1 MGLDSIIVRQL
12 ASITKNSGKLDETV
26 DQIKSKVLDK
36 GLELLEETGIN
47 PSIIPVDIPSFL
59 RGEIKNFNPQN
70 LINPEVICAQPL
82 VTVQKRESSIRLINA
97 STKNVEGIYAT
108 TNNIKTQLQALQIPV
123 NKLNNTV
130 DGISSTVSTV
140 SAVIKTIKLLPF
152 PVAVLGVG
160 IPANILTIYSSVL
173 DSMDKLLSM
182 AKTNLISIPK
192 AIAIMA
198 KTLNTTIEKV
208 NSLNLVID
216 PLLQFL
222 QLSKSIIELQ
232 DSCVNQGGNGI
243 SPAQIEGVKNSILSS
258 IEGSLVESETITV
271 NGDNLAQLLQ
281 PNADPGYFYKNF
293 RFTLENDP
301 DNTFFLP
308 SRRIKCFRRNS
319 TGFNDGVG
327 GGGSITFYNI
337 NNQTNQG
344 SQFQTGSYSYSSDL
358 QVLINEG
365 KFAVDVYTDGITL
378 WEAPQVTKNTIS
390 SSFSIGNLPTYI
402 RTGGSNVN
410 LNNSPTDI
418 EFGANALNIN
428 NWYQDTFNI
437 GGTTEISSY
446 IQSGVI
452 QVNAPINIRMQTLGG
467 SGNNINNKP
476 RFTEALF
483 TLKRS
488 TSIQDNIDP
497 LTGKLKTTFGYGE
510 GGTIYSP
517 EDFNNQYKNVKGQT
531 PLEIL
536 NMVYQTF
543 NEGTT
548 SNNNNS
554 LALANLDISVFGVNN
569 PYQKIENGEVVTIN
583 DLFNFSY
590 TQQLE
595 FINYILNNSINLNK
609 NQEQGIIDIVNTLY
623 NKSYYILYNE
633 KVLGLSEQIWGN
645 TILTQTDIKL
655 SRNPD
660 NIIGGVNY
668 INLFNNL
675 TGIASLNSSNI
686 NYNWWL
692 SARRFSSK
700 STNNYEVQVYT
711 LIMLYQSTKQYR
723 AQYEKI
729 FGGDRSNYN
738 NGSWA
743 LGTSDLPIIPTQV
756 GGENSD
762 VTVVLQVTQL
772 AGVNEVINEII
783 GGVSMLGTYTYDLEI
798 IDSRPFKGGES
809 FNYPT
814 NYTSFTIED
823 MTTNSASPTTPPQS
837 PLQPSLSSDISMGS

>member
-12 ASITKNSGKLDETV
+12 ASITKNSGKLDATV
-26 DQIKSKVLDK
+26 DQIKSKILDK

-47 PSIIPVDIPSFL
+47 PSTIPVDIPSLL
-59 RGEIKNFNPQN
+59 RGEISNFNSQN
-70 LINPEVICAQPL
+70 VINPEVICAQPL
-82 VTVQKRESSIRLINA
+82 ITVQKRESSTRLINA
-97 STKNVEGIYAT
+97 SIKDIEGIYVT
-108 TNNIKTQLQALQIPV
+108 TNNIKTQLQALQVPV
-123 NKLNNTV
+123 NSLSNAV
-130 DGISSTVSTV
+130 DGISDTVSTV

-192 AIAIMA
+192 AVSIMA

-243 SPAQIEGVKNSILSS
+243 APSQIEEIKDSILSN

-410 LNNSPTDI
+410 LNNSPTGV
-418 EFGANALNIN
+418 EFGASALNTKN
-428 NWYQDTFNI
+428 FFQRDLNI

-452 QVNAPINIRMQTLGG
+452 QVNAPINIRMRTLGG
-467 SGNNINNKP
+467 SGNKIDGKP

-488 TSIQDNIDP
+488 TSIQDNINP
-497 LTGKLKTTFGYGE
+497 LTGKLITPFDYE
-510 GGTIYSP
+510 ALPYSP
-517 EDFNNQYKNVKGQT
+517 EDFNKQYKNIDGQT
-531 PLEIL
+531 PIEIL
-536 NMVYQTF
+536 NTIYQTF
-543 NEGTT
+543 NEGIT
-548 SNNNNS
+548 SNNNTS
-554 LALANLDISVFGVNN
+554 TALVNLDISSFGVNN
-569 PYQKIENGEVVTIN
+569 PYQKIENGEVITIN
-583 DLFNFSY
+583 DLSNFSF

-595 FINYILNNSINLNK
+595 FIYYITSEDINLTLK
-609 NQEQGIIDIVNTLY
+609 QKQSIIDIVGYLHKKSYHILY
-623 NKSYYILYNE
+623 NKQVRN
-633 KVLGLSEQIWGN
+633 LSKQIWGD
-645 TILTQTDIKL
+645 TLLRKTKL
-655 SRNPD
+655 DELVYTPFNK
-660 NIIGGVNY
+660 VVKWL
-668 INLFNNL
+668 NLD
-675 TGIASLNSSNI
+675 TPYGI
-686 NYNWWL
+686 NYNWWN
-692 SARRFSSK
+692 SAWLFSD
-700 STNNYEVQVYT
+700 TVEDGNWEDQVYT
-711 LIMLYQSTKQYR
+711 LIMLYQSSKQYEE
-723 AQYEKI
+723 QYEI
-729 FGGDRSNYN
+729 IYGVDRSSFN
-738 NGSWA
+738 NGSWT
-743 LGTSDLPIIPTQV
+743 LGASDLPIIPTQV

-762 VTVVLQVTQL
+762 VTIVLQITQL
-772 AGVNEVINEII
+772 AGVDEVIDEII

-798 IDSRPFKGGES
+798 IDSRPLAGGEP

-823 MTTNSASPTTPPQS
+823 ITTDPSAPTTPLQS
-837 PLQPSLSSDISMGS
+837 PLSPPLSNDISMGS

>member
-12 ASITKNSGKLDETV
+12 ASITKNSGKLDATV
-26 DQIKSKVLDK
+26 DQIKSKILDK

-47 PSIIPVDIPSFL
+47 PSTIPVDIPSLL

-70 LINPEVICAQPL
+70 VINPEVICAQPL
-82 VTVQKRESSIRLINA
+82 ITVQKRESSTRLINA
-97 STKNVEGIYAT
+97 SIKDIEGIYVT
-108 TNNIKTQLQALQIPV
+108 TNNIKTQLQALQVPV
-123 NKLNNTV
+123 NSLSNAV
-130 DGISSTVSTV
+130 DGISSTVSTI

-243 SPAQIEGVKNSILSS
+243 SPAQIEGVKDSILSS
-258 IEGSLVESETITV
+258 IEGSLVESETIIV
-271 NGDNLAQLLQ
+271 NGNNLAQLLQ

-327 GGGSITFYNI
+327 GGGSVTFYNV
-337 NNQTNQG
+337 NEQTNQG
-344 SQFQTGSYSYSSDL
+344 SKFQTGSYSYSSDL

-378 WEAPQVTKNTIS
+378 WEAPQVRNNTIS
-390 SSFSIGNLPTYI
+390 SSFSIGKLPTYI
-402 RTGGSNVN
+402 RTGGANVN

-418 EFGANALNIN
+418 EFGANALNTN

-467 SGNNINNKP
+467 SGNNIDSKP

-488 TSIQDNIDP
+488 TSIQDNINP

-517 EDFNNQYKNVKGQT
+517 EDFNDQYKNVKGQT

-543 NEGTT
+543 NEGIT
-548 SNNNNS
+548 SNNNTS
-554 LALANLDISVFGVNN
+554 EELANLDISVFGVNN

-595 FINYILNNSINLNK
+595 FINYILNNNINLNQ

-623 NKSYYILYNE
+623 NKSYHIFYNE
-633 KVLGLSEQIWGN
+633 KVLGLSKQIWGD

-655 SRNPD
+655 SRKQET
-660 NIIGGVNY
+660 IIGGVNY
-668 INLFNNL
+668 INL
-675 TGIASLNSSNI
+675 TGIPTLYSSNI

-692 SARRFSSK
+692 SARRFSSE

-723 AQYEKI
+723 TQYEKI

-738 NGSWA
+738 NGSWV

-798 IDSRPFKGGES
+798 IDSRPLAGGEP

-823 MTTNSASPTTPPQS
+823 MTTNSVSPTTPLQS
-837 PLQPSLSSDISMGS
+837 PLSPPLSNDISMGS